1 MRFLSRFFGKAPP
14 PTADTRPAARNAA
27 TKSADVTI
35 SRAVEQERGAAAVEQ
50 MPFGDALLALA
61 GDDRSNNQKAAQQ
74 KLARMLDAG
83 TLDVARLNSQLA
95 NKVAMISIASQASGA
110 AHLEQ
115 AIRTV
120 DDVKFWFRL
129 ATDAPSTRLRQ
140 LAAEQIEDPV
150 QLRQL
155 LKEARGKDKNVYR
168 ILRRKCDVLLGQEKQ
183 AAERQAHIVSLC
195 ETIERHS
202 YKPFDGAFVATLE
215 HLDKQWRE
223 LGAEAPAELKPRVD
237 VAIERAREVISN
249 HVRMIGAEAA
259 RVTAI
264 ENADPQ
270 RAILLDEMRTALASM
285 YAMPAADLQPAEQ
298 LQRWTDRW
306 KSTARHKSAG
316 PDDAAAFNRLH
327 GAVLRGSQLL
337 MQYGPLSQ
345 QLEAIRNA
353 VPDADLAASYQSLKA
368 TLAVTSALPE
378 IAWPDVVAESAAA
391 IETWHKQRA
400 DKEAAAAS
408 ALRHVGALIG
418 RTNRAINDG
427 RSGQAVGMR
436 RALAEAIAELPSVPA
451 QMPAYMTGQI
461 EQLDHRLNELQDW
474 TSYAVAPKRAQLI
487 EQMQALI
494 GAPTEPAELAEQI
507 KRLQEEWK
515 SLTRGSAEQSDE
527 DWEKFHEAAQ
537 AAYQPCR
544 EYFAEQ
550 AKIREENLELRK
562 ALVARLAEFDEAHDW
577 ANADWKEVARVL
589 RNARQEWRNYNPS
602 ERTATKPVQTQFDA
616 LVKGMQDR
624 LEAQYTNNIA
634 RKQSLIEQ
642 VRRLLSEADTRKAID
657 DVKRLQLAWKSAGL
671 VPHVEDQRLWEEFRK
686 QCDAVYHRSQE
697 EYSKFAA
704 ELDINKAKVLEL
716 TAQVQSCASLTG
728 AELIAA
734 AAQVRQLRAEFDT
747 IGELPRAESA
757 DLQRNFTR
765 AIERY
770 ENEIALERG
779 REEQQ
784 SWNNLFAASNE
795 VRLLQLATVTQT
807 EAELEP
813 QRQSVRSTIDGVQ
826 QWPKGGLQAIERK
839 LVAPVSADLAANEA
853 ALRNVCIRAEILTD
867 TATPAVDQ
875 ALRRDHQLQTLVK
888 GLGQTSGTVAERMQ
902 ALLFD
907 WIAVGPVPTDVY
919 YQLLERFNS
928 CWLKVGR
935 QRN

>member
-14 PTADTRPAARNAA
+14 PPAATRPSTA
-27 TKSADVTI
+27 KSADVTI

-50 MPFGDALLALA
+50 MPFGDALLAIA
-61 GDDRSNNQKAAQQ
+61 GDDKSSSQKAAQQ
-74 KLARMLDAG
+74 KLAKMLDAA

-95 NKVAMISIASQASGA
+95 NKVAVLSIASQATDA
-110 AHLEQ
+110 KHLEQ
-115 AIRTV
+115 AIRTI
-120 DDVKFWFRL
+120 DDVNFWLRL
-129 ATDAPSTRLRQ
+129 ATDGPSTKLRQ

-150 QLRQL
+150 QLRKL
-155 LKEARGKDKNVYR
+155 LKDARGKDKNVYR
-168 ILRRKCDVLLGQEKQ
+168 ILRRKCDLLLGQEKQ

-215 HLDKQWRE
+215 HLDTQWRA
-223 LGAEAPAELKPRVD
+223 LGAEAPAELAPRVE

-270 RAILLDEMRTALASM
+270 RAILLDEIRAAIASM
-285 YAMPAADLQPAEQ
+285 YEMPAVDLQPAEQ

-327 GAVLRGSQLL
+327 SAVLRGSQLL
-337 MQYGPLSQ
+337 MQHGPLSQ

-353 VPDADLAASYQSLKA
+353 APDADLTANYQSLRA

-378 IAWPDVVAESAAA
+378 ISWPAVVAESAAA
-391 IETWHKQRA
+391 IDSWHKLRA
-400 DKEAAAAS
+400 DKDAAAAS
-408 ALRHVGALIG
+408 ALRHVGALLG

-427 RSGQAVGMR
+427 RSGQAAGMR
-436 RALAEAIAELPSVPA
+436 RALAEAIAELPSIPA
-451 QMPAYMTGQI
+451 HMPAYMTGQI
-461 EQLDHRLNELQDW
+461 EQLDQRLNELQDW
-474 TSYAVAPKRAQLI
+474 KSYAVAPKRTQLI

-494 GAPTEPAELAEQI
+494 GAPTEPAELADQI

-515 SLTRGSAEQSDE
+515 SLTRGSADQSDE
-527 DWEKFHEAAQ
+527 DWQKFHEAAQ

-550 AKIREENLELRK
+550 ARIREENLEQRK
-562 ALVARLAEFDEAHDW
+562 ALVAHLAQFDEGHDW

-589 RNARQEWRNYNPS
+589 RHARQEWRNYNPT

-624 LEAQYTNNIA
+624 LDAQYTNNIA

-642 VRRLLSEADTRKAID
+642 VRRLLGEADTRKAID

-671 VPHVEDQRLWEEFRK
+671 VPHLEDQRLWEEFRK

-704 ELDINKAKVLEL
+704 ELDTNKTKALEL
-716 TAQVQSCASLTG
+716 TAQVESCAALTG
-728 AELIAA
+728 SELIAA
-734 AAQVRQLRAEFDT
+734 AARVRQLRADFDT
-747 IGELPRAESA
+747 IGELPRSESA

-765 AIERY
+765 AVERY
-770 ENEIALERG
+770 DNEVVLERG

-795 VRLLQLATVTQT
+795 VRLLQLATTTQT
-807 EAELEP
+807 QAELES

-853 ALRNVCIRAEILTD
+853 SLRNICIRAEILTD
-867 TATPAVDQ
+867 TATPAADQ
-875 ALRRDHQLQTLVK
+875 SLRRNHQLQSLVK
-888 GLGQTSGTVAERMQ
+888 GLGQTTGTARERMHE
-902 ALLFD
+902 LLFE

-919 YQLLERFNS
+919 YDLLERFNS
-928 CWLKVGR
+928 CWLKTGR
-935 QRN
+935 PRT